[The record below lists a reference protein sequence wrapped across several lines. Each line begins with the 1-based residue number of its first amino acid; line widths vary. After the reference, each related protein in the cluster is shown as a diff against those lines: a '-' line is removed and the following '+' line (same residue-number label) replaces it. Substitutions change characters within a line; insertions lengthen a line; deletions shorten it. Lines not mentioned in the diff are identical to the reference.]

1 MSKFIPRKNV
11 YDECERQQIAKAK
24 SLVDL
29 NNAKIKIQKLK
40 DTNQDVN
47 LANVLTSDEL
57 REVQRA
63 VKYNMEIEE

>member
-24 SLVDL
+24 SLRDIDTAM
-29 NNAKIKIQKLK
+29 AKIKKSEETGEKI
-40 DTNQDVN
+40 
-47 LANVLTSDEL
+47 VLTSDEL

-63 VKYNMEIEE
+63 MNFNMVIDD